1 MGDKDKKKDQA
12 EGGKNIKENKT
23 VSTLNDTLEKVFRDV
38 ALIDPKENVEGVI
51 KEILRQVRAMKTELT
66 AEEMAQLV
74 FENMQPKSRDY
85 MLAGLLTDIFAKYG
99 EMKTRHTKN
108 MDELSPDIS
117 KGVFPYLHNYDDALY
132 KEELYALQ
140 VELLKMQRYVKD
152 AGLKIAVIFEG
163 RDAAGKGS
171 TISRFTQN
179 INPRGARVVALPKPT
194 EAQAGQ
200 WYFQRYVTHLPTK
213 GEMVFFDRSWYNR
226 AGVERVMKFCTD
238 AEYYEFMR
246 EVPGFE
252 RNLVRSGTYVIK
264 FWFSVSQKEQQR
276 RFRERQV
283 SPLKRWKLS
292 PIDLASLDKWDDYT
306 RAKEAMF
313 FGTDTPEAP
322 WTVIKSD
329 DKKRARLNA
338 MRYVLHLIPYAERDL
353 KAIGPIDPLI
363 VGRASTMFE
372 TAEYAA
378 APHILAGELVRP
390 NMPPMLPGPKK
401 KKKK

>member
-200 WYFQRYVTHLPTK
+200 WYFQRYVAQLPSP
-213 GEMVFFDRSWYNR
+213 GEVVFFDRSWYNR
-226 AGVERVMKFCTD
+226 AVVEPVMGFC
-238 AEYYEFMR
+238 R
-246 EVPGFE
+246 P
-252 RNLVRSGTYVIK
+252 
-264 FWFSVSQKEQQR
+264 EQTQL
-276 RFRERQV
+276 F
-283 SPLKRWKLS
+283 
-292 PIDLASLDKWDDYT
+292 
-306 RAKEAMF
+306 
-313 FGTDTPEAP
+313 
-322 WTVIKSD
+322 
-329 DKKRARLNA
+329 
-338 MRYVLHLIPYAERDL
+338 
-353 KAIGPIDPLI
+353 
-363 VGRASTMFE
+363 
-372 TAEYAA
+372 
-378 APHILAGELVRP
+378 
-390 NMPPMLPGPKK
+390 
-401 KKKK
+401 

>member
-200 WYFQRYVTHLPTK
+200 WYFQRYVAQLPSP
-213 GEMVFFDRSWYNR
+213 GEVVFFDRSWYNR
-226 AGVERVMKFCTD
+226 AVVEPVMGFCRPEQTQL
-238 AEYYEFMR
+238 FLN
-246 EVPGFE
+246 EVPAFE
-252 RNLVRSGTYVIK
+252 RSLVEHGIHLTK
-264 FWFSVSQKEQQR
+264 FWLDVSRDEQKRRFKQR
-276 RFRERQV
+276 RVNPVR
-283 SPLKRWKLS
+283 RWKLS
-292 PIDLASLDKWDDYT
+292 PVDIASLDRWDDYT
-306 RAKEAMF
+306 AAIEEMF
-313 FGTDTPEAP
+313 RKTESPVAP
-322 WTVIKSD
+322 WTIIRSD
-329 DKKRARLNA
+329 DKRRARLNA
-338 MRYVLHLIPYAERDL
+338 IRVFLHSIEYAEKDEEQ
-353 KAIGPIDPLI
+353 IGPVDGLI
-363 VGRASTMFE
+363 VKSVP
-372 TAEYAA
+372 EY
-378 APHILAGELVRP
+378 LRGYR
-390 NMPPMLPGPKK
+390 MGPAI
-401 KKKK
+401 

>member
-1 MGDKDKKKDQA
+1 MGYKDKKKDQA

-200 WYFQRYVTHLPTK
+200 WYFQRYVAQLPSP
-213 GEMVFFDRSWYNR
+213 GEVVFFDRSWYNR
-226 AGVERVMKFCTD
+226 AVVEPVMGFCRPEQTQL
-238 AEYYEFMR
+238 FLN
-246 EVPGFE
+246 EVPAFE
-252 RNLVRSGTYVIK
+252 RSLVEHGIHLTK
-264 FWFSVSQKEQQR
+264 FWLDVSRDEQKRRFKQR
-276 RFRERQV
+276 RVDPVR
-283 SPLKRWKLS
+283 RWKLS
-292 PIDLASLDKWDDYT
+292 PVDIASLDRWDDYT
-306 RAKEAMF
+306 AAIEEMF
-313 FGTDTPEAP
+313 RKTESPVAP
-322 WTVIKSD
+322 WTIIRSD
-329 DKKRARLNA
+329 DKRRARLNA
-338 MRYVLHLIPYAERDL
+338 IRVFLHSIEYAEKDEEQ
-353 KAIGPIDPLI
+353 IGPVDGLI
-363 VGRASTMFE
+363 VKSVP
-372 TAEYAA
+372 EY
-378 APHILAGELVRP
+378 LRGYR
-390 NMPPMLPGPKK
+390 MGPAI
-401 KKKK
+401 

>member
-1 MGDKDKKKDQA
+1 MSDKDKKKDQA
-12 EGGKNIKENKT
+12 EGGKNSKDNKQAP
-23 VSTLNDTLEKVFRDV
+23 TLNDTLEKVFRDV

-74 FENMQPKSRDY
+74 FENMQPSSRDH

-99 EMKTRHTKN
+99 EMKTRHTRN
-108 MDELSPDIS
+108 MDELSLDIS

-200 WYFQRYVTHLPTK
+200 WYFQRYVAQLPSP
-213 GEMVFFDRSWYNR
+213 GEVVFFDRSWYNR
-226 AGVERVMKFCTD
+226 AVVEPVMGFCRPEQTQL
-238 AEYYEFMR
+238 FLN
-246 EVPGFE
+246 EVPAFE
-252 RNLVRSGTYVIK
+252 RSLVEHGIHLTK
-264 FWFSVSQKEQQR
+264 FWLDVSRDEQKRRFKQR
-276 RFRERQV
+276 RVDPVR
-283 SPLKRWKLS
+283 RWKLS
-292 PIDLASLDKWDDYT
+292 PVDIASLDRWDDYT
-306 RAKEAMF
+306 AAIEEMF
-313 FGTDTPEAP
+313 RKTESPVAP
-322 WTVIKSD
+322 WTIIRSD
-329 DKKRARLNA
+329 DKRRARLNA
-338 MRYVLHLIPYAERDL
+338 IRVFLHSIEYAEKDEEQ
-353 KAIGPIDPLI
+353 IGPVDGLI
-363 VGRASTMFE
+363 VKSVP
-372 TAEYAA
+372 EY
-378 APHILAGELVRP
+378 LRGYR
-390 NMPPMLPGPKK
+390 MGPAI
-401 KKKK
+401 

>member
-51 KEILRQVRAMKTELT
+51 KEILRQVREMKTELT

-200 WYFQRYVTHLPTK
+200 WYFQRYVAQLPSP
-213 GEMVFFDRSWYNR
+213 GEVVFFDRSWYNR
-226 AGVERVMKFCTD
+226 AVVEPVMGFCRPEQTQL
-238 AEYYEFMR
+238 FLN
-246 EVPGFE
+246 EVPAFE
-252 RNLVRSGTYVIK
+252 RSLVEHGIHLTK
-264 FWFSVSQKEQQR
+264 FWLDVSRDEQKRRFKQR
-276 RFRERQV
+276 RVDPVR
-283 SPLKRWKLS
+283 RWKLS
-292 PIDLASLDKWDDYT
+292 PVDIASLDRWDDYT
-306 RAKEAMF
+306 AAIEEMF
-313 FGTDTPEAP
+313 RKTESPVAP
-322 WTVIKSD
+322 WTIIRSD
-329 DKKRARLNA
+329 DKRRARLNA
-338 MRYVLHLIPYAERDL
+338 IRVFLHSIEYAEKDEEQ
-353 KAIGPIDPLI
+353 IGPVDGLI
-363 VGRASTMFE
+363 VKSVP
-372 TAEYAA
+372 EY
-378 APHILAGELVRP
+378 LRGYR
-390 NMPPMLPGPKK
+390 MGPAI
-401 KKKK
+401 

>member
-1 MGDKDKKKDQA
+1 MHQKHSTGGELMSDKDKKKDQA
-12 EGGKNIKENKT
+12 EGGKNAKDNKQAP
-23 VSTLNDTLEKVFRDV
+23 TLNDTLEKVFRDV

-74 FENMQPKSRDY
+74 FENMQPSSRDH

-99 EMKTRHTKN
+99 EMKTRHTRN

-194 EAQAGQ
+194 DAQAGQ
-200 WYFQRYVTHLPTK
+200 WYFQRYVAQLPSP
-213 GEMVFFDRSWYNR
+213 GEVVFFDRSWYNR
-226 AGVERVMKFCTD
+226 AVVEPVMGFCRPEQTQL
-238 AEYYEFMR
+238 FLN
-246 EVPGFE
+246 EVPAFE
-252 RNLVRSGTYVIK
+252 RSLVEHGIHLTK
-264 FWFSVSQKEQQR
+264 FWLDVSRDEQKRRFKQR
-276 RFRERQV
+276 RVDPVR
-283 SPLKRWKLS
+283 RWKLS
-292 PIDLASLDKWDDYT
+292 PVDIASLDRWDDYT
-306 RAKEAMF
+306 AAIEEMF
-313 FGTDTPEAP
+313 RKTESPVAP
-322 WTVIKSD
+322 WTIIRSD
-329 DKKRARLNA
+329 DKRRARLNA
-338 MRYVLHLIPYAERDL
+338 IRVFLHSIEYAEKDEEQ
-353 KAIGPIDPLI
+353 IGPVDGLI
-363 VGRASTMFE
+363 VKSVP
-372 TAEYAA
+372 EY
-378 APHILAGELVRP
+378 LRGYR
-390 NMPPMLPGPKK
+390 MGPAI
-401 KKKK
+401 

>member
-200 WYFQRYVTHLPTK
+200 WYFQRYVAQLPSP
-213 GEMVFFDRSWYNR
+213 GEVVFFDRSWYNR
-226 AGVERVMKFCTD
+226 AVVEPVMGFCRPEQTQL
-238 AEYYEFMR
+238 FLN
-246 EVPGFE
+246 EVPAFE
-252 RNLVRSGTYVIK
+252 RSLVEHGIHLTK
-264 FWFSVSQKEQQR
+264 FWLDVSRDEQKRRFKQR
-276 RFRERQV
+276 RVDPVR
-283 SPLKRWKLS
+283 RWKLS
-292 PIDLASLDKWDDYT
+292 PVDIASLDRWDDYT
-306 RAKEAMF
+306 SAIEEMF
-313 FGTDTPEAP
+313 RKTESPVAP
-322 WTVIKSD
+322 WTIIRSD
-329 DKKRARLNA
+329 DKRRARLNA
-338 MRYVLHLIPYAERDL
+338 IRVFLHSIEYAEKDEEQ
-353 KAIGPIDPLI
+353 IGPVDGLI
-363 VGRASTMFE
+363 VKSVP
-372 TAEYAA
+372 EY
-378 APHILAGELVRP
+378 LRGYR
-390 NMPPMLPGPKK
+390 MGPAI
-401 KKKK
+401 

>member
-66 AEEMAQLV
+66 AKEMAQLV

-200 WYFQRYVTHLPTK
+200 WYFQRYVAQLPSP
-213 GEMVFFDRSWYNR
+213 GEVVFFDRSWYNR
-226 AGVERVMKFCTD
+226 AVVEPVMGFCRPEQTQL
-238 AEYYEFMR
+238 FLN
-246 EVPGFE
+246 EVPAFE
-252 RNLVRSGTYVIK
+252 RSLVEHGIHLTK
-264 FWFSVSQKEQQR
+264 FWLDVSRDEQKRRFKQR
-276 RFRERQV
+276 RVDPVR
-283 SPLKRWKLS
+283 RWKLS
-292 PIDLASLDKWDDYT
+292 PVDIASLDRWDDYT
-306 RAKEAMF
+306 AAIEEMF
-313 FGTDTPEAP
+313 RKTESPVAP
-322 WTVIKSD
+322 WTIIRSD
-329 DKKRARLNA
+329 DKRRARLNA
-338 MRYVLHLIPYAERDL
+338 IRVFLHSIEYAEKDEEQ
-353 KAIGPIDPLI
+353 IGPVDGLI
-363 VGRASTMFE
+363 VKSVP
-372 TAEYAA
+372 EY
-378 APHILAGELVRP
+378 LRGYR
-390 NMPPMLPGPKK
+390 MGPAI
-401 KKKK
+401 

>member
-1 MGDKDKKKDQA
+1 MHQKNSTGGELMSDKDKKKDQA
-12 EGGKNIKENKT
+12 EGGKNSKDNKQAP
-23 VSTLNDTLEKVFRDV
+23 TLNDTLEKVFRDV

-74 FENMQPKSRDY
+74 FENMQPSSRDH

-99 EMKTRHTKN
+99 EMKTRHTRN

-194 EAQAGQ
+194 DAQAGQ
-200 WYFQRYVTHLPTK
+200 WYFQRYVAQLPSP
-213 GEMVFFDRSWYNR
+213 GEVVFFDRSWYNR
-226 AGVERVMKFCTD
+226 AVVEPVMGFCRPEQTQL
-238 AEYYEFMR
+238 FLN
-246 EVPGFE
+246 EVPAFE
-252 RNLVRSGTYVIK
+252 RSLVEHGIHLTK
-264 FWFSVSQKEQQR
+264 FWLDVSRDEQKRRFKQR
-276 RFRERQV
+276 RVDPVR
-283 SPLKRWKLS
+283 RWKLS
-292 PIDLASLDKWDDYT
+292 PVDIASLDRWDDYT
-306 RAKEAMF
+306 AAIEEMF
-313 FGTDTPEAP
+313 RKTESPVAP
-322 WTVIKSD
+322 WTIIRSD
-329 DKKRARLNA
+329 DKRRARLNA
-338 MRYVLHLIPYAERDL
+338 IRVFLHSIEYAEKDEEQ
-353 KAIGPIDPLI
+353 IGPVDGLI
-363 VGRASTMFE
+363 VKSVP
-372 TAEYAA
+372 EY
-378 APHILAGELVRP
+378 LRGYR
-390 NMPPMLPGPKK
+390 MGPAI
-401 KKKK
+401 

>member
-108 MDELSPDIS
+108 MDELSTDIS

-200 WYFQRYVTHLPTK
+200 WYFQRYVAQLPSP
-213 GEMVFFDRSWYNR
+213 GEVVFFDRSWYNR
-226 AGVERVMKFCTD
+226 AVVEPVMGFCRPEQTQL
-238 AEYYEFMR
+238 FLN
-246 EVPGFE
+246 EVPAFE
-252 RNLVRSGTYVIK
+252 RSLVEHGIHLTK
-264 FWFSVSQKEQQR
+264 FWLDVSRDEQKRRFKQR
-276 RFRERQV
+276 RVDPVR
-283 SPLKRWKLS
+283 RWKLS
-292 PIDLASLDKWDDYT
+292 PVDIASLDRWDDYT
-306 RAKEAMF
+306 AAIEEMF
-313 FGTDTPEAP
+313 RKTESPVAP
-322 WTVIKSD
+322 WTIIRSD
-329 DKKRARLNA
+329 DKRRARLNA
-338 MRYVLHLIPYAERDL
+338 IRVFLHSIEYAEKDEEQ
-353 KAIGPIDPLI
+353 IGPVDGLI
-363 VGRASTMFE
+363 VKSVP
-372 TAEYAA
+372 EY
-378 APHILAGELVRP
+378 LRGYR
-390 NMPPMLPGPKK
+390 MGPAI
-401 KKKK
+401 

>member
-66 AEEMAQLV
+66 GEEMAQLV

-200 WYFQRYVTHLPTK
+200 WYFQRYVAQLPSP
-213 GEMVFFDRSWYNR
+213 GEVVFFDRSWYNR
-226 AGVERVMKFCTD
+226 AVVEPVMGFCRPEQTQL
-238 AEYYEFMR
+238 FLN
-246 EVPGFE
+246 EVPAFE
-252 RNLVRSGTYVIK
+252 RSLVEHGIHLTK
-264 FWFSVSQKEQQR
+264 FWLDVSRDEQKRRFKQR
-276 RFRERQV
+276 RVDPVR
-283 SPLKRWKLS
+283 RWKLS
-292 PIDLASLDKWDDYT
+292 PVDIASLDRWDDYT
-306 RAKEAMF
+306 AAIEEMF
-313 FGTDTPEAP
+313 RKTESPVAP
-322 WTVIKSD
+322 WTIIRSD
-329 DKKRARLNA
+329 DKRRARLNA
-338 MRYVLHLIPYAERDL
+338 IRVFLHSIEYAEKDEEQ
-353 KAIGPIDPLI
+353 IGPVDGLI
-363 VGRASTMFE
+363 VKSVP
-372 TAEYAA
+372 EY
-378 APHILAGELVRP
+378 LRGYR
-390 NMPPMLPGPKK
+390 MGPAI
-401 KKKK
+401 

>member
-1 MGDKDKKKDQA
+1 MSDKDKKKDQA
-12 EGGKNIKENKT
+12 EVGKNAKDNKQAP
-23 VSTLNDTLEKVFRDV
+23 TLNDTLEKVFRDV

-74 FENMQPKSRDY
+74 FENMQPSSRDH

-99 EMKTRHTKN
+99 EMKTRHTRN

-200 WYFQRYVTHLPTK
+200 WYFQRYVAQLPSP
-213 GEMVFFDRSWYNR
+213 GEVVFFDRSWYNR
-226 AGVERVMKFCTD
+226 AVVEPVMGFCRPEQTQL
-238 AEYYEFMR
+238 FLN
-246 EVPGFE
+246 EVPAFE
-252 RNLVRSGTYVIK
+252 RSLVEHGIHLTK
-264 FWFSVSQKEQQR
+264 FWLDVSRDEQKRRFKQR
-276 RFRERQV
+276 RVDPVR
-283 SPLKRWKLS
+283 RWKLS
-292 PIDLASLDKWDDYT
+292 PVDIASLDRWDDYT
-306 RAKEAMF
+306 AAIEEMF
-313 FGTDTPEAP
+313 RKTESPVAP
-322 WTVIKSD
+322 WTIIRSD
-329 DKKRARLNA
+329 DKRRARLNA
-338 MRYVLHLIPYAERDL
+338 IRVFLHSIEYAEKDEEQ
-353 KAIGPIDPLI
+353 IGPVDGLI
-363 VGRASTMFE
+363 VKSVP
-372 TAEYAA
+372 EY
-378 APHILAGELVRP
+378 LRGYR
-390 NMPPMLPGPKK
+390 MGPAI
-401 KKKK
+401 

>member
-85 MLAGLLTDIFAKYG
+85 MLAGLLTNIFAKYG

-200 WYFQRYVTHLPTK
+200 WYFQRYVAQLPSP
-213 GEMVFFDRSWYNR
+213 GEVVFFDRSWYNR
-226 AGVERVMKFCTD
+226 AVVEPVMGFCRPEQTQL
-238 AEYYEFMR
+238 FLN
-246 EVPGFE
+246 EVPAFE
-252 RNLVRSGTYVIK
+252 RSLVEHGIHLTK
-264 FWFSVSQKEQQR
+264 FWLDVSRDEQKRRFKQR
-276 RFRERQV
+276 RVDPVR
-283 SPLKRWKLS
+283 RWKLS
-292 PIDLASLDKWDDYT
+292 PVDIASLDRWDDYT
-306 RAKEAMF
+306 AAIEEMF
-313 FGTDTPEAP
+313 RKTESPVAP
-322 WTVIKSD
+322 WTIIRSD
-329 DKKRARLNA
+329 DKRRARLNA
-338 MRYVLHLIPYAERDL
+338 IRVFLHSIEYAEKDEEQ
-353 KAIGPIDPLI
+353 IGPVDGLI
-363 VGRASTMFE
+363 VKSVP
-372 TAEYAA
+372 EY
-378 APHILAGELVRP
+378 LRGYR
-390 NMPPMLPGPKK
+390 MGPAI
-401 KKKK
+401 

>member
-74 FENMQPKSRDY
+74 FDNMQPKSRDY

-200 WYFQRYVTHLPTK
+200 WYFQRYVAQLPSP
-213 GEMVFFDRSWYNR
+213 GEVVFFDRSWYNR
-226 AGVERVMKFCTD
+226 AVVEPVMGFCRPEQTQL
-238 AEYYEFMR
+238 FLN
-246 EVPGFE
+246 EVPAFE
-252 RNLVRSGTYVIK
+252 RSLVEHGIHLTK
-264 FWFSVSQKEQQR
+264 FWLDVSRDEQKRRFKQR
-276 RFRERQV
+276 RVDPVR
-283 SPLKRWKLS
+283 RWKLS
-292 PIDLASLDKWDDYT
+292 PVDIASLDRWDDYT
-306 RAKEAMF
+306 AAIEEMF
-313 FGTDTPEAP
+313 RKTESPVAP
-322 WTVIKSD
+322 WTIIRSD
-329 DKKRARLNA
+329 DKRRARLNA
-338 MRYVLHLIPYAERDL
+338 IRVFLHSIEYAEKDEEQ
-353 KAIGPIDPLI
+353 IGPVDGLI
-363 VGRASTMFE
+363 VKSVP
-372 TAEYAA
+372 EY
-378 APHILAGELVRP
+378 LRGYR
-390 NMPPMLPGPKK
+390 MGPAI
-401 KKKK
+401 

>member
-1 MGDKDKKKDQA
+1 MSDKDKKKDQA
-12 EGGKNIKENKT
+12 EGGKNAKDNKQAP
-23 VSTLNDTLEKVFRDV
+23 TLNDTLEKVFRDV

-74 FENMQPKSRDY
+74 FENMQPSSRDH

-99 EMKTRHTKN
+99 EMKTRHTRN

-194 EAQAGQ
+194 DAQAGQ
-200 WYFQRYVTHLPTK
+200 WYFQRYVAQLPSP
-213 GEMVFFDRSWYNR
+213 GEVVFFDRSWYNR
-226 AGVERVMKFCTD
+226 AVVEPVMGFCRT
-238 AEYYEFMR
+238 EQTQLFLN
-246 EVPGFE
+246 EVPAFE
-252 RNLVRSGTYVIK
+252 RSLVEHGIHLTK
-264 FWFSVSQKEQQR
+264 FWLDVSRDEQKRRFKQR
-276 RFRERQV
+276 RVDPVR
-283 SPLKRWKLS
+283 RWKLS
-292 PIDLASLDKWDDYT
+292 PVDIASLDRWDDYT
-306 RAKEAMF
+306 AAIEEMF
-313 FGTDTPEAP
+313 RKTESPVAP
-322 WTVIKSD
+322 WTIIRSD
-329 DKKRARLNA
+329 DKRRARLNA
-338 MRYVLHLIPYAERDL
+338 IRVFLHSIEYAEKDEEQ
-353 KAIGPIDPLI
+353 IGPVDGLI
-363 VGRASTMFE
+363 VKSVP
-372 TAEYAA
+372 EY
-378 APHILAGELVRP
+378 LRGYR
-390 NMPPMLPGPKK
+390 MGPAI
-401 KKKK
+401 

>member
-179 INPRGARVVALPKPT
+179 INPRGARVVALLKPT

-200 WYFQRYVTHLPTK
+200 WYFQRYVAQLPSP
-213 GEMVFFDRSWYNR
+213 GEVVFFDRSWYNR
-226 AGVERVMKFCTD
+226 AVVEPVMGFCRPEQTQL
-238 AEYYEFMR
+238 FLN
-246 EVPGFE
+246 EVPAFE
-252 RNLVRSGTYVIK
+252 RSLVEHGIHLTK
-264 FWFSVSQKEQQR
+264 FWLDVSRDEQKRRFKQR
-276 RFRERQV
+276 RVDPVR
-283 SPLKRWKLS
+283 RWKLS
-292 PIDLASLDKWDDYT
+292 PVDIASLDRWDDYT
-306 RAKEAMF
+306 AAIEEMF
-313 FGTDTPEAP
+313 RKTESPVAP
-322 WTVIKSD
+322 WTIIRSD
-329 DKKRARLNA
+329 DKRRARLNA
-338 MRYVLHLIPYAERDL
+338 IRVFLHSIEYAEKDEEQ
-353 KAIGPIDPLI
+353 IGPVDGLI
-363 VGRASTMFE
+363 VKSVP
-372 TAEYAA
+372 EY
-378 APHILAGELVRP
+378 LRGYR
-390 NMPPMLPGPKK
+390 MGPAI
-401 KKKK
+401 

>member
-74 FENMQPKSRDY
+74 FENMQPMSRDY

-200 WYFQRYVTHLPTK
+200 WYFQRYVAQLPSP
-213 GEMVFFDRSWYNR
+213 GEVVFFDRSWYNR
-226 AGVERVMKFCTD
+226 AVVEPVMGFCRPEQTQL
-238 AEYYEFMR
+238 FLN
-246 EVPGFE
+246 EVPAFE
-252 RNLVRSGTYVIK
+252 RSLVEHGIHLTK
-264 FWFSVSQKEQQR
+264 FWLDVSRDEQKRRFKQR
-276 RFRERQV
+276 RVDPVR
-283 SPLKRWKLS
+283 RWKLS
-292 PIDLASLDKWDDYT
+292 PVDIASLDRWDDYT
-306 RAKEAMF
+306 AAIEEMF
-313 FGTDTPEAP
+313 RKTESPVAP
-322 WTVIKSD
+322 WTIIRSD
-329 DKKRARLNA
+329 DKRRARLNA
-338 MRYVLHLIPYAERDL
+338 IRVFLHSIEYAEKDEEQ
-353 KAIGPIDPLI
+353 IGPVDGLI
-363 VGRASTMFE
+363 VKSVP
-372 TAEYAA
+372 EY
-378 APHILAGELVRP
+378 LRGYR
-390 NMPPMLPGPKK
+390 MGPAI
-401 KKKK
+401 

>member
-200 WYFQRYVTHLPTK
+200 WYFQRYVAQLPSP
-213 GEMVFFDRSWYNR
+213 GEVVFFDRSWYNR
-226 AGVERVMKFCTD
+226 AVVEPVMGFCRPEQTQL
-238 AEYYEFMR
+238 FLN
-246 EVPGFE
+246 EVPAFE
-252 RNLVRSGTYVIK
+252 RSLVEHGIHLTK
-264 FWFSVSQKEQQR
+264 FWLDVSRDEQKRRFKQR
-276 RFRERQV
+276 RVDPVR
-283 SPLKRWKLS
+283 RWKLS
-292 PIDLASLDKWDDYT
+292 PVDIASLDRWDDYT
-306 RAKEAMF
+306 AAIEKMF
-313 FGTDTPEAP
+313 SKTESPVAP
-322 WTVIKSD
+322 WTIIRSD
-329 DKKRARLNA
+329 DKRRARLNA
-338 MRYVLHLIPYAERDL
+338 IRVFLHSIEYAEKDEEQ
-353 KAIGPIDPLI
+353 IGPVDGLI
-363 VGRASTMFE
+363 VKSVP
-372 TAEYAA
+372 EY
-378 APHILAGELVRP
+378 LRGYR
-390 NMPPMLPGPKK
+390 MGPAI
-401 KKKK
+401 

>member
-74 FENMQPKSRDY
+74 FENMLPKSRDY

-200 WYFQRYVTHLPTK
+200 WYFQRYVAQLPSP
-213 GEMVFFDRSWYNR
+213 GEVVFFDRSWYNR
-226 AGVERVMKFCTD
+226 AVVEPVMGFCRPEQTQL
-238 AEYYEFMR
+238 FLN
-246 EVPGFE
+246 EVPAFE
-252 RNLVRSGTYVIK
+252 RSLVEHGIHLTK
-264 FWFSVSQKEQQR
+264 FWLDVSRDEQKRRFKQR
-276 RFRERQV
+276 RVDPVR
-283 SPLKRWKLS
+283 RWKLS
-292 PIDLASLDKWDDYT
+292 PVDIASLDRWDDYT
-306 RAKEAMF
+306 AAIEEMF
-313 FGTDTPEAP
+313 RKTESPVAP
-322 WTVIKSD
+322 WTIIRSD
-329 DKKRARLNA
+329 DKRRARLNA
-338 MRYVLHLIPYAERDL
+338 IRVFLHSIEYAEKDEEQ
-353 KAIGPIDPLI
+353 IGPVDGLI
-363 VGRASTMFE
+363 VKSVP
-372 TAEYAA
+372 EY
-378 APHILAGELVRP
+378 LRGYR
-390 NMPPMLPGPKK
+390 MGPAI
-401 KKKK
+401 

>member
-1 MGDKDKKKDQA
+1 MSDKDKKKDQA
-12 EGGKNIKENKT
+12 EGGKNAKDNKQAP
-23 VSTLNDTLEKVFRDV
+23 TLNDTLEKVFRDV

-74 FENMQPKSRDY
+74 FENMQPSSRDH

-99 EMKTRHTKN
+99 EMKTRHSRN

-194 EAQAGQ
+194 DAQAGQ
-200 WYFQRYVTHLPTK
+200 WYFQRYVAQLPSP
-213 GEMVFFDRSWYNR
+213 GEVVFFDRSWYNR
-226 AGVERVMKFCTD
+226 AVVEPVMGFCRSEQTQL
-238 AEYYEFMR
+238 FLN
-246 EVPGFE
+246 EVPAFE
-252 RNLVRSGTYVIK
+252 RSLVEHGIHLTK
-264 FWFSVSQKEQQR
+264 FWLDVSRDEQKRRFKQR
-276 RFRERQV
+276 RVDPVR
-283 SPLKRWKLS
+283 RWKLS
-292 PIDLASLDKWDDYT
+292 PVDIASLDRWDDYT
-306 RAKEAMF
+306 AAIEEMF
-313 FGTDTPEAP
+313 RKTESPVAP
-322 WTVIKSD
+322 WTIIRSD
-329 DKKRARLNA
+329 DKRRARLNA
-338 MRYVLHLIPYAERDL
+338 IRVFLHSIEYAEKDEEQ
-353 KAIGPIDPLI
+353 IGPVDGLI
-363 VGRASTMFE
+363 VKSVP
-372 TAEYAA
+372 EY
-378 APHILAGELVRP
+378 LRGYR
-390 NMPPMLPGPKK
+390 MGPAI
-401 KKKK
+401 

>member
-12 EGGKNIKENKT
+12 EGGKNSKENKT

-200 WYFQRYVTHLPTK
+200 WYFQRYVAQLPSP
-213 GEMVFFDRSWYNR
+213 GEVVFFDRSWYNR
-226 AGVERVMKFCTD
+226 AVVEPVMGFCRPEQTQL
-238 AEYYEFMR
+238 FLN
-246 EVPGFE
+246 EVPAFE
-252 RNLVRSGTYVIK
+252 RSLVEHGIHLTK
-264 FWFSVSQKEQQR
+264 FWLDVSRDEQKRRFKQR
-276 RFRERQV
+276 RVDPVRR
-283 SPLKRWKLS
+283 RKLS
-292 PIDLASLDKWDDYT
+292 PVDIASLDRWDDYT
-306 RAKEAMF
+306 AAIEEMF
-313 FGTDTPEAP
+313 RKTESPVAP
-322 WTVIKSD
+322 WTIIRSD
-329 DKKRARLNA
+329 DKRRARLNA
-338 MRYVLHLIPYAERDL
+338 IRVFLHSIEYAEKDEEQ
-353 KAIGPIDPLI
+353 IGPVDGLI
-363 VGRASTMFE
+363 VKSVP
-372 TAEYAA
+372 EY
-378 APHILAGELVRP
+378 LRGYR
-390 NMPPMLPGPKK
+390 MGPAI
-401 KKKK
+401 

>member
-12 EGGKNIKENKT
+12 EGGKNSKENKT

-140 VELLKMQRYVKD
+140 VELLKMHRYVKD

-200 WYFQRYVTHLPTK
+200 WYFQRYVAQLPSP
-213 GEMVFFDRSWYNR
+213 GEVVFFDRSWYNR
-226 AGVERVMKFCTD
+226 AVVEPVMGFCRPEQTQL
-238 AEYYEFMR
+238 FLN
-246 EVPGFE
+246 EVPAFE
-252 RNLVRSGTYVIK
+252 RSLVEHGIHLTK
-264 FWFSVSQKEQQR
+264 FWLDVSRDEQKRRFKQR
-276 RFRERQV
+276 RVDPVR
-283 SPLKRWKLS
+283 RWKLS
-292 PIDLASLDKWDDYT
+292 PVDIASLDRWDDYT
-306 RAKEAMF
+306 AAIEEMF
-313 FGTDTPEAP
+313 RKTESPVAP
-322 WTVIKSD
+322 WTIIRSD
-329 DKKRARLNA
+329 DKRRARLNA
-338 MRYVLHLIPYAERDL
+338 IRVFLHSIEYAEKDEEQ
-353 KAIGPIDPLI
+353 IGPVDGLI
-363 VGRASTMFE
+363 VKSVP
-372 TAEYAA
+372 EY
-378 APHILAGELVRP
+378 LRGYR
-390 NMPPMLPGPKK
+390 MGPAI
-401 KKKK
+401 

>member
-200 WYFQRYVTHLPTK
+200 WYFQRYVAQLPSP
-213 GEMVFFDRSWYNR
+213 GEVVFFDRSWYNR
-226 AGVERVMKFCTD
+226 AVVEPVMGFCRPEQTQL
-238 AEYYEFMR
+238 FLN
-246 EVPGFE
+246 EVPAFE
-252 RNLVRSGTYVIK
+252 RSLVEHGIHLTK
-264 FWFSVSQKEQQR
+264 FWLDVSRDEQKRRFKQR
-276 RFRERQV
+276 RVDPVR
-283 SPLKRWKLS
+283 RWKLS
-292 PIDLASLDKWDDYT
+292 PVDIASLDRWDDYT
-306 RAKEAMF
+306 AAIEEMF
-313 FGTDTPEAP
+313 RKTESPVAP
-322 WTVIKSD
+322 WTIIRSD
-329 DKKRARLNA
+329 DKRRARLNA
-338 MRYVLHLIPYAERDL
+338 IRVFLHSIEYAEKDEEQNRSDRWT
-353 KAIGPIDPLI
+353 G
-363 VGRASTMFE
+363 
-372 TAEYAA
+372 
-378 APHILAGELVRP
+378 
-390 NMPPMLPGPKK
+390 
-401 KKKK
+401 

>member
-12 EGGKNIKENKT
+12 EGGKNSKENKT

-74 FENMQPKSRDY
+74 FENMQTKSRDY

-200 WYFQRYVTHLPTK
+200 WYFQRYVAQLPSP
-213 GEMVFFDRSWYNR
+213 GEVVFFDRSWYNR
-226 AGVERVMKFCTD
+226 AVVEPVMGFCRPEQTQL
-238 AEYYEFMR
+238 FLN
-246 EVPGFE
+246 EVPAFE
-252 RNLVRSGTYVIK
+252 RSLVEHGIHLTK
-264 FWFSVSQKEQQR
+264 FWLDVSRDEQKRRFKQR
-276 RFRERQV
+276 RVDPVR
-283 SPLKRWKLS
+283 RWKLS
-292 PIDLASLDKWDDYT
+292 PVDIASLDRWDDYT
-306 RAKEAMF
+306 AAIEEMF
-313 FGTDTPEAP
+313 RKTESPVAP
-322 WTVIKSD
+322 WTIIRSD
-329 DKKRARLNA
+329 DKRRARLNA
-338 MRYVLHLIPYAERDL
+338 IRVFLHSIEYAEKDEEQ
-353 KAIGPIDPLI
+353 IGPVDGLI
-363 VGRASTMFE
+363 VKSVP
-372 TAEYAA
+372 EY
-378 APHILAGELVRP
+378 LRGYR
-390 NMPPMLPGPKK
+390 MGPAI
-401 KKKK
+401 

>member
-200 WYFQRYVTHLPTK
+200 WYFQRYVAQLASP
-213 GEMVFFDRSWYNR
+213 GEVVFFDRSWYNR
-226 AGVERVMKFCTD
+226 AVVEPVMGFCRPEQTQL
-238 AEYYEFMR
+238 FLN
-246 EVPGFE
+246 EVPAFE
-252 RNLVRSGTYVIK
+252 RSLVEHGIHLTK
-264 FWFSVSQKEQQR
+264 FWLDVSRDEQKRRFKQR
-276 RFRERQV
+276 RVDPVR
-283 SPLKRWKLS
+283 RWKLS
-292 PIDLASLDKWDDYT
+292 PVDIASLDRWDDYT
-306 RAKEAMF
+306 AAIEEMF
-313 FGTDTPEAP
+313 RKTESPVAP
-322 WTVIKSD
+322 WTIIRSD
-329 DKKRARLNA
+329 DKRRARLNA
-338 MRYVLHLIPYAERDL
+338 IRVFLHSIEYAEKDEEQ
-353 KAIGPIDPLI
+353 IGPVDGLI
-363 VGRASTMFE
+363 VKSVP
-372 TAEYAA
+372 EY
-378 APHILAGELVRP
+378 LRGYR
-390 NMPPMLPGPKK
+390 MGPAI
-401 KKKK
+401 

>member
-200 WYFQRYVTHLPTK
+200 WYFQRYVAQLPSP
-213 GEMVFFDRSWYNR
+213 GEVVFFDRSWYNR
-226 AGVERVMKFCTD
+226 AVVEPVMGFCRPEQTQL
-238 AEYYEFMR
+238 FLN
-246 EVPGFE
+246 EVPAFE
-252 RNLVRSGTYVIK
+252 RSLVEHGIHLTK
-264 FWFSVSQKEQQR
+264 FWLDVSRDEQKRRFKQR
-276 RFRERQV
+276 RVDPVR
-283 SPLKRWKLS
+283 RWKLS
-292 PIDLASLDKWDDYT
+292 PVDIASLDRWDDYT
-306 RAKEAMF
+306 AAIEEMF
-313 FGTDTPEAP
+313 RKTESPVAP
-322 WTVIKSD
+322 WTIIRSD
-329 DKKRARLNA
+329 DKRRARLNA
-338 MRYVLHLIPYAERDL
+338 IRVFLHSIEYAEKDEEQL
-353 KAIGPIDPLI
+353 GPVDGLI
-363 VGRASTMFE
+363 VKSVP
-372 TAEYAA
+372 EY
-378 APHILAGELVRP
+378 LRGYR
-390 NMPPMLPGPKK
+390 MGPAI
-401 KKKK
+401 

>member
-200 WYFQRYVTHLPTK
+200 WYFQRYVAQLPSP
-213 GEMVFFDRSWYNR
+213 GEVVFFDRSWYNR
-226 AGVERVMKFCTD
+226 AVVEPVMGFCRPEQTQL
-238 AEYYEFMR
+238 FLN
-246 EVPGFE
+246 EVPAFE
-252 RNLVRSGTYVIK
+252 RSLVEHGIHLTK
-264 FWFSVSQKEQQR
+264 FWLDVSRDEQKRRFKQR
-276 RFRERQV
+276 RVDPVR
-283 SPLKRWKLS
+283 RWKLS
-292 PIDLASLDKWDDYT
+292 PVDIASLDRWDDYT
-306 RAKEAMF
+306 AAIEEMF
-313 FGTDTPEAP
+313 RKTESPVAP
-322 WTVIKSD
+322 WTIIRSD
-329 DKKRARLNA
+329 DKRRARLNA
-338 MRYVLHLIPYAERDL
+338 IRVFLHSIEYAEKDEEQ
-353 KAIGPIDPLI
+353 IGSVDGLI
-363 VGRASTMFE
+363 VKSVP
-372 TAEYAA
+372 EY
-378 APHILAGELVRP
+378 LRGYR
-390 NMPPMLPGPKK
+390 MGPAI
-401 KKKK
+401 

>member
-200 WYFQRYVTHLPTK
+200 WYFQRYVAQLPSP
-213 GEMVFFDRSWYNR
+213 GEVVFFDRSWYNR
-226 AGVERVMKFCTD
+226 AVVEPVMGFCRPEQTQL
-238 AEYYEFMR
+238 FLN
-246 EVPGFE
+246 EVPAFE
-252 RNLVRSGTYVIK
+252 RSLVEHGIHLTK
-264 FWFSVSQKEQQR
+264 FWLDVSHDEQKRRFKQR
-276 RFRERQV
+276 RVDPVR
-283 SPLKRWKLS
+283 RWKLS
-292 PIDLASLDKWDDYT
+292 PVDIASLDRWDDYT
-306 RAKEAMF
+306 AAIEEMF
-313 FGTDTPEAP
+313 RKTESPVAP
-322 WTVIKSD
+322 WTIIRSD
-329 DKKRARLNA
+329 DKRRARLNA
-338 MRYVLHLIPYAERDL
+338 IRVFLHSIEYAEKDEEQ
-353 KAIGPIDPLI
+353 IGPVDGLI
-363 VGRASTMFE
+363 VKSVP
-372 TAEYAA
+372 EY
-378 APHILAGELVRP
+378 LRGYR
-390 NMPPMLPGPKK
+390 MGPAI
-401 KKKK
+401 

>member
-1 MGDKDKKKDQA
+1 MSDKDKKKDQA
-12 EGGKNIKENKT
+12 EGGKNSKDNKQAP
-23 VSTLNDTLEKVFRDV
+23 TLNDTLEKVFRDV

-74 FENMQPKSRDY
+74 FENMQPSSRDH

-99 EMKTRHTKN
+99 EMKTRHTRN

-200 WYFQRYVTHLPTK
+200 WYFQRYVAQLPSP
-213 GEMVFFDRSWYNR
+213 GEVVFFDRSWYNR
-226 AGVERVMKFCTD
+226 AVVEPVMGFCRT
-238 AEYYEFMR
+238 EQTQLFLN
-246 EVPGFE
+246 EVPAFE
-252 RNLVRSGTYVIK
+252 RSLVEHGIHLTK
-264 FWFSVSQKEQQR
+264 FWLDVSRDEQKRRFKQR
-276 RFRERQV
+276 RVDPVR
-283 SPLKRWKLS
+283 RWKLS
-292 PIDLASLDKWDDYT
+292 PVDIASLDRWDDYT
-306 RAKEAMF
+306 AAIEEMF
-313 FGTDTPEAP
+313 RKTESPVAP
-322 WTVIKSD
+322 WTIIRSD
-329 DKKRARLNA
+329 DKRRARLNA
-338 MRYVLHLIPYAERDL
+338 IRVFLHSIEYAEKDEEQ
-353 KAIGPIDPLI
+353 IGPVDGLI
-363 VGRASTMFE
+363 VKSVP
-372 TAEYAA
+372 EY
-378 APHILAGELVRP
+378 LRGYR
-390 NMPPMLPGPKK
+390 MGPAI
-401 KKKK
+401 

>member
-171 TISRFTQN
+171 MISRFTQN

-200 WYFQRYVTHLPTK
+200 WYFQRYVAQLPSP
-213 GEMVFFDRSWYNR
+213 GEVVFFDRSWYNR
-226 AGVERVMKFCTD
+226 AVVEPVMGFCRPEQTQL
-238 AEYYEFMR
+238 FLN
-246 EVPGFE
+246 EVPAFE
-252 RNLVRSGTYVIK
+252 RSLVEHGIHLTK
-264 FWFSVSQKEQQR
+264 FWLDVSRDEQKRRFKQR
-276 RFRERQV
+276 RVDPVR
-283 SPLKRWKLS
+283 RWKLS
-292 PIDLASLDKWDDYT
+292 PVDIASLDRWDDYT
-306 RAKEAMF
+306 AAIEEMF
-313 FGTDTPEAP
+313 RKTESPVAP
-322 WTVIKSD
+322 WTIIRSD
-329 DKKRARLNA
+329 DKRRARLNA
-338 MRYVLHLIPYAERDL
+338 IRVFLHSIEYAEKDEEQ
-353 KAIGPIDPLI
+353 IGPVDGLI
-363 VGRASTMFE
+363 VKSVP
-372 TAEYAA
+372 EY
-378 APHILAGELVRP
+378 LRGYR
-390 NMPPMLPGPKK
+390 MGPAI
-401 KKKK
+401 

>member
-12 EGGKNIKENKT
+12 EGGKNLKENKT

-200 WYFQRYVTHLPTK
+200 WYFQRYVAQLPSP
-213 GEMVFFDRSWYNR
+213 GEVVFFDRSWYNR
-226 AGVERVMKFCTD
+226 AVVEPVMGFCRPEQTQL
-238 AEYYEFMR
+238 FLN
-246 EVPGFE
+246 EVPAFE
-252 RNLVRSGTYVIK
+252 RSLVEHGIHLTK
-264 FWFSVSQKEQQR
+264 FWLDVSRDEQKRRFKQR
-276 RFRERQV
+276 RVDPVR
-283 SPLKRWKLS
+283 RWKLS
-292 PIDLASLDKWDDYT
+292 PVDIASLDRWDDYT
-306 RAKEAMF
+306 AAIEEMF
-313 FGTDTPEAP
+313 RKTESPVAP
-322 WTVIKSD
+322 WTIIRSD
-329 DKKRARLNA
+329 DKRRARLNA
-338 MRYVLHLIPYAERDL
+338 IRVFLHSIEYAEKDEEQ
-353 KAIGPIDPLI
+353 IGPVDGLI
-363 VGRASTMFE
+363 VKSVP
-372 TAEYAA
+372 EY
-378 APHILAGELVRP
+378 LRGYR
-390 NMPPMLPGPKK
+390 MGPAI
-401 KKKK
+401 

>member
-108 MDELSPDIS
+108 MDELLPDIS

-200 WYFQRYVTHLPTK
+200 WYFQRYVAQLPSP
-213 GEMVFFDRSWYNR
+213 GEVVFFDRSWYNR
-226 AGVERVMKFCTD
+226 AVVEPVMGFCRPEQTQL
-238 AEYYEFMR
+238 FLN
-246 EVPGFE
+246 EVPAFE
-252 RNLVRSGTYVIK
+252 RSLVEHGIHLTK
-264 FWFSVSQKEQQR
+264 FWLDVSRDEQKRRFKQR
-276 RFRERQV
+276 RVDPVR
-283 SPLKRWKLS
+283 RWKLS
-292 PIDLASLDKWDDYT
+292 PVDIASLDRWDDYT
-306 RAKEAMF
+306 AAIEEMF
-313 FGTDTPEAP
+313 RKTESPVAP
-322 WTVIKSD
+322 WTIIRSD
-329 DKKRARLNA
+329 DKRRARLNA
-338 MRYVLHLIPYAERDL
+338 IRVFLHSIEYAEKDEEQ
-353 KAIGPIDPLI
+353 IGPVDGLI
-363 VGRASTMFE
+363 VKSVP
-372 TAEYAA
+372 EY
-378 APHILAGELVRP
+378 LRGYR
-390 NMPPMLPGPKK
+390 MGPAI
-401 KKKK
+401 

>member
-1 MGDKDKKKDQA
+1 MSYKDKKKDQA
-12 EGGKNIKENKT
+12 EGGKNAKDNKQAP
-23 VSTLNDTLEKVFRDV
+23 TLNDTLEKVFRDV

-74 FENMQPKSRDY
+74 FENMQPSSRDH

-99 EMKTRHTKN
+99 EMKTRHTRN

-194 EAQAGQ
+194 DAQAGQ
-200 WYFQRYVTHLPTK
+200 WYFQRYVAQLPSP
-213 GEMVFFDRSWYNR
+213 GEVVFFDRSWYNR
-226 AGVERVMKFCTD
+226 AVVEPVMGFCRPEQTQL
-238 AEYYEFMR
+238 FLN
-246 EVPGFE
+246 EVPAFE
-252 RNLVRSGTYVIK
+252 RSLVEHGIHLTK
-264 FWFSVSQKEQQR
+264 FWLDVSRDEQKRRFKQR
-276 RFRERQV
+276 RVDPVR
-283 SPLKRWKLS
+283 RWKLS
-292 PIDLASLDKWDDYT
+292 PVDIASLDRWDDYT
-306 RAKEAMF
+306 AAIEEMF
-313 FGTDTPEAP
+313 RKTESPVAP
-322 WTVIKSD
+322 WTIIRSD
-329 DKKRARLNA
+329 DKRRARLNA
-338 MRYVLHLIPYAERDL
+338 IRVFLHSIEYAEKDEEQ
-353 KAIGPIDPLI
+353 IGPVDGLI
-363 VGRASTMFE
+363 VKSVP
-372 TAEYAA
+372 EY
-378 APHILAGELVRP
+378 LRGYR
-390 NMPPMLPGPKK
+390 MGPAI
-401 KKKK
+401 

>member
-200 WYFQRYVTHLPTK
+200 WYFQRYVAQLPSP
-213 GEMVFFDRSWYNR
+213 GEVVFFDRSWYNR
-226 AGVERVMKFCTD
+226 AVVEPVMGFCRPEQTQL
-238 AEYYEFMR
+238 FLN
-246 EVPGFE
+246 EVPAFE
-252 RNLVRSGTYVIK
+252 RSLVEHGIHLTK
-264 FWFSVSQKEQQR
+264 FWLDVSRDEQKRRFKQR
-276 RFRERQV
+276 RVDPVR
-283 SPLKRWKLS
+283 RWKLS
-292 PIDLASLDKWDDYT
+292 PVDIASLDRWDDYT
-306 RAKEAMF
+306 AAIEEMF
-313 FGTDTPEAP
+313 RKTESPVVP
-322 WTVIKSD
+322 WTIIRSD
-329 DKKRARLNA
+329 DKRRARLNA
-338 MRYVLHLIPYAERDL
+338 IRVFLHSIEYAEKDEEQ
-353 KAIGPIDPLI
+353 IGPVDGLI
-363 VGRASTMFE
+363 VKSVP
-372 TAEYAA
+372 EY
-378 APHILAGELVRP
+378 LRGYR
-390 NMPPMLPGPKK
+390 MGPVI
-401 KKKK
+401 

>member
-200 WYFQRYVTHLPTK
+200 WYFQRYVAQLPSP
-213 GEMVFFDRSWYNR
+213 GEVVFFDRSWYNR
-226 AGVERVMKFCTD
+226 AVVEPVMGFCRSEQTQL
-238 AEYYEFMR
+238 FLN
-246 EVPGFE
+246 EVPAFE
-252 RNLVRSGTYVIK
+252 RSLVEHGIHLTK
-264 FWFSVSQKEQQR
+264 FWLDVSRDEQKRRFKQR
-276 RFRERQV
+276 RVDPVR
-283 SPLKRWKLS
+283 RWKLS
-292 PIDLASLDKWDDYT
+292 PVDIASLDRWDDYT
-306 RAKEAMF
+306 AAIEEMF
-313 FGTDTPEAP
+313 RKTESPVAP
-322 WTVIKSD
+322 WTIIRSD
-329 DKKRARLNA
+329 DKRRARLNA
-338 MRYVLHLIPYAERDL
+338 IRVFLHSIEYAEKDEEQ
-353 KAIGPIDPLI
+353 IGPVDGLI
-363 VGRASTMFE
+363 VKSVP
-372 TAEYAA
+372 EY
-378 APHILAGELVRP
+378 LRGYR
-390 NMPPMLPGPKK
+390 MGPAI
-401 KKKK
+401 

>member
-200 WYFQRYVTHLPTK
+200 WYFQRYVAQLPSP
-213 GEMVFFDRSWYNR
+213 GEVVFFDRSWYNR
-226 AGVERVMKFCTD
+226 AVVGPVMGFCRPEQTQL
-238 AEYYEFMR
+238 FLN
-246 EVPGFE
+246 EVPAFE
-252 RNLVRSGTYVIK
+252 RSLVEHGIHLTK
-264 FWFSVSQKEQQR
+264 FWLDVSRDEQKRRFKQR
-276 RFRERQV
+276 RVDPVR
-283 SPLKRWKLS
+283 RWKLS
-292 PIDLASLDKWDDYT
+292 PVDIASLDRWDDYT
-306 RAKEAMF
+306 AAIEEMF
-313 FGTDTPEAP
+313 RKTESPVAP
-322 WTVIKSD
+322 WTIIRSD
-329 DKKRARLNA
+329 DKRRARLNA
-338 MRYVLHLIPYAERDL
+338 IRVFLHSIEYAEKDEEQ
-353 KAIGPIDPLI
+353 IGPVDGLI
-363 VGRASTMFE
+363 VKSVP
-372 TAEYAA
+372 EY
-378 APHILAGELVRP
+378 LRGYR
-390 NMPPMLPGPKK
+390 MGPAI
-401 KKKK
+401 